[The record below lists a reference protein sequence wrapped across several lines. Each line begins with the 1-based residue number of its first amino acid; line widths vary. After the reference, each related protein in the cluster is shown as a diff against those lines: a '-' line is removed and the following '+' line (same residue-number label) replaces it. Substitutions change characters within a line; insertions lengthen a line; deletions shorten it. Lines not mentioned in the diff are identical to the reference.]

1 MITLYLCYLILRLQ
15 SLYVLEGEGSE
26 YCVADQET
34 SHPHLQTCRL
44 VNRRQYLNSNFD
56 LRGILL
62 NYYYYKVFLVIYD
75 LNLI

>member
-1 MITLYLCYLILRLQ
+1 MILRLQ

-34 SHPHLQTCRL
+34 SHPYLQTRRL